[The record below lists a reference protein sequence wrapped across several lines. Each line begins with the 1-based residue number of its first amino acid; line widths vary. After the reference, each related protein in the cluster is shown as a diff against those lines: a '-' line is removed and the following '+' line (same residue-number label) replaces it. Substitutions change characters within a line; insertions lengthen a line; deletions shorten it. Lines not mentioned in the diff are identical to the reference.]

1 MKYLLSK
8 LHLISVFAVLSS
20 YLAIAPASAAQNPEH
35 IQIHGSACQAITL
48 SQAINR
54 DARWTDEGMS
64 NVNPLGAAGKDF
76 FVVCP
81 VVRTNDSQAYADDL
95 NDIALNVH
103 YSDHDGVNQ
112 LFCFSRQWVNGVVA
126 KQILVTNIQTAG
138 FTGSVRVDLGG
149 VSIAGAGGGAAAN
162 MFDGAHTVV
171 CHLYPGMTINNIVY
185 DYD

>member
-8 LHLISVFAVLSS
+8 LRLISVFAVLSS
-20 YLAIAPASAAQNPEH
+20 YLAIAPAFAAQNPEH

-48 SQAINR
+48 AQAIAR
-54 DARWTDEGMS
+54 DARWTGEGMR
-64 NVNPLGAAGKDF
+64 NVNPVGSVGKDF

-81 VVRTNDSQAYADDL
+81 VVRTNDLQAYTDAL
-95 NDIALNVH
+95 NDISLNIH
-103 YSDHDGVNQ
+103 YSDHDGINQ
-112 LFCFSRQWVNGVVA
+112 LFCFSRQWVNGAIA
-126 KQILVTNIQTAG
+126 KQVIVTDTQVAG
-138 FTGSVRVDLGG
+138 FTGAVRVDLGG